1 MSYGSDF
8 MGENSTYFLP
18 FIPQT
23 MNLDVHTIALNATHN
38 ATKNMSES
46 TNRTYNQY
54 DVHSLFGHMQ
64 AKVTHEIL
72 SNSTYNHRNNSQSDY
87 RTLIASQSTFA
98 GTGQYAV
105 HNLGKM
111 TRTWDHMKYSIA

>member
-1 MSYGSDF
+1 MTD
-8 MGENSTYFLP
+8 NSTFYMP
-18 FIPQT
+18 FIPQQN
-23 MNLDVHTIALNATHN
+23 NLDTTTIALNATHN
-38 ATKNMSES
+38 ATKNLTTEGVK
-46 TNRTYNQY
+46 NYNQY

-72 SNSTYNHRNNSQSDY
+72 SNATYYERNNSQSDY
-87 RTLIASQSTFA
+87 RKLISSTSTYA